1 MPAQVGIQTF
11 GTNKKFLNSHLIMSV
26 SNPAHDPQRTKSGR
40 WKLFLLLL
48 VTLAPVIA
56 SYFTYY
62 VIRPQGENFYGQ
74 LISPQV
80 ELPDLE
86 TKDSQGKAVNLRSL
100 QGQWLLITVAD
111 AACDA
116 ACENKLYLSRQI
128 HIGLGAEQERVE
140 RIWLSL
146 GDQAVPERLSK
157 TLEGATVLRAQR
169 ADVAAWLQPEPTHQL
184 ADHIYLVDPQGFW
197 MMRFPP
203 DPDLK
208 AAASIKKTLNR
219 LMRAAKFWDRPGR

>member
-1 MPAQVGIQTF
+1 
-11 GTNKKFLNSHLIMSV
+11 MSA
-26 SNPAHDPQRTKSGR
+26 SNPTHDPQRTKSGR
-40 WKLFLLLL
+40 WKLLLLLL

-128 HIGLGAEQERVE
+128 HIGLGAEQDRVE

-169 ADVAAWLQPEPTHQL
+169 TDIAAWLQPEPTHQL

>member
-1 MPAQVGIQTF
+1 
-11 GTNKKFLNSHLIMSV
+11 MSV
-26 SNPAHDPQRTKSGR
+26 SNPTHDPQRTKSGR
-40 WKLFLLLL
+40 WKLLLLLL

-128 HIGLGAEQERVE
+128 HIGLGAEQDRVE

-169 ADVAAWLQPEPTHQL
+169 TDIAAWLQPEPTHQL

>member
-1 MPAQVGIQTF
+1 
-11 GTNKKFLNSHLIMSV
+11 MSV
-26 SNPAHDPQRTKSGR
+26 SNSPPVSQQTKSGR
-40 WKLFLLLL
+40 WKLLLLLL

>member
-1 MPAQVGIQTF
+1 MTEPAT
-11 GTNKKFLNSHLIMSV
+11 TSLPMSEQ
-26 SNPAHDPQRTKSGR
+26 PQAPDAQRTKRGR
-40 WKLFLLLL
+40 WKLLLLLL

-86 TKDSQGKAVNLRSL
+86 VLDSQGKAVNLRSMR
-100 QGQWLLITVAD
+100 GQWLLITVAD

-128 HIGLGAEQERVE
+128 HIGL
-140 RIWLSL
+140 SL
-146 GDQAVPERLSK
+146 GNQAAPERLAK
-157 TLEGATVLRAQR
+157 VLEGTTVFRTQ
-169 ADVAAWLQPEPTHQL
+169 DAAISSWLQPESKHQL
-184 ADHIYLVDPQGFW
+184 SDHFYLVDPQGYW

-203 DPDLK
+203 DPDVK
-208 AAASIKKTLNR
+208 AAASVKRTLNR

>member
-1 MPAQVGIQTF
+1 
-11 GTNKKFLNSHLIMSV
+11 MSE
-26 SNPAHDPQRTKSGR
+26 PTQAPDAQRTKRGR
-40 WKLFLLLL
+40 WKLLLLLL

-86 TKDSQGKAVNLRSL
+86 VLNSQGQTVNLRSL
-100 QGQWLLITVAD
+100 RGQWLLITVAD

-128 HIGLGAEQERVE
+128 HIGLGPEQDRLERV
-140 RIWLSL
+140 WLSL
-146 GDQAVPERLSK
+146 GNQAAPDRLAK
-157 TLEGATVLRAQR
+157 TLEGATVLRTQDTAISS
-169 ADVAAWLQPEPTHQL
+169 WLQPDSKQQL
-184 ADHIYLVDPQGFW
+184 SDHFYLVDPQGFW

>member
-1 MPAQVGIQTF
+1 MSA
-11 GTNKKFLNSHLIMSV
+11 LN
-26 SNPAHDPQRTKSGR
+26 PTHDPQRTKSGR
-40 WKLFLLLL
+40 WKLLLLLL

-62 VIRPQGENFYGQ
+62 VIRPLGDNFYGQ

-128 HIGLGAEQERVE
+128 HIGLGAEQDRVE

-169 ADVAAWLQPEPTHQL
+169 TDIAAWLQPEPPHQL

>member
-1 MPAQVGIQTF
+1 
-11 GTNKKFLNSHLIMSV
+11 MSLTAKPFDQNLRMSAANLV
-26 SNPAHDPQRTKSGR
+26 HDPKLTRRGR
-40 WKLFLLLL
+40 WKLLFLLL

-80 ELPDLE
+80 EIPDLQ
-86 TKDSQGKAVNLRSL
+86 TAGRDGQQINLRSL
-100 QGQWLLITVAD
+100 RGQWLLISVAD

-116 ACENKLYLSRQI
+116 ACENNLYLTRQI
-128 HIGLGAEQERVE
+128 HIGLGAEQDRVE
-140 RIWLSL
+140 RVWLSL
-146 GDQAVPERLSK
+146 GDQPVPDRLSK
-157 TLEGATVLRAQR
+157 LVEGATVLRAPT
-169 ADVAAWLQPEPTHQL
+169 DGVAQWLQPETTHQL

-203 DPDLK
+203 NPDIK
-208 AAASIKKTLNR
+208 SAASIKKTLNR
-219 LMRAAKFWDRPGR
+219 LMRAAKFWDGPGR

>member
-1 MPAQVGIQTF
+1 
-11 GTNKKFLNSHLIMSV
+11 MSA
-26 SNPAHDPQRTKSGR
+26 SNPTHDPQRTKSGR
-40 WKLFLLLL
+40 WKLLLLLL

-128 HIGLGAEQERVE
+128 HIGLGAEQDRVE

>member
-1 MPAQVGIQTF
+1 MSETPQV
-11 GTNKKFLNSHLIMSV
+11 
-26 SNPAHDPQRTKSGR
+26 PDAQRTKRGR
-40 WKLFLLLL
+40 WKLLLLLL

-74 LISPQV
+74 LISPQI

-86 TKDSQGKAVNLRSL
+86 VMNSQGQTINLRSL
-100 QGQWLLITVAD
+100 RGQWLLITVAD

-116 ACENKLYLSRQI
+116 ACENLLYLSRQI
-128 HIGLGAEQERVE
+128 HIGLGPEQDRLERV
-140 RIWLSL
+140 WLSL
-146 GDQAVPERLSK
+146 GNQAAPDRLAK
-157 TLEGATVLRAQR
+157 ILEGATVLRTQDKAISS
-169 ADVAAWLQPEPTHQL
+169 WLQPDSKQQL
-184 ADHIYLVDPQGFW
+184 SDHFYLVDPQGFW

>member
-1 MPAQVGIQTF
+1 
-11 GTNKKFLNSHLIMSV
+11 MSV
-26 SNPAHDPQRTKSGR
+26 SNPTHDPQRTKSGR
-40 WKLFLLLL
+40 WKLLLLLL

-86 TKDSQGKAVNLRSL
+86 TKDSQGKVVNLRSL

-111 AACDA
+111 ASCDA

-128 HIGLGAEQERVE
+128 HIGLGAEQDRVE

-146 GDQAVPERLSK
+146 GDQAVPERLRQ

-169 ADVAAWLQPEPTHQL
+169 TDIAAWLQPEPTHQL

>member
-1 MPAQVGIQTF
+1 
-11 GTNKKFLNSHLIMSV
+11 MSV
-26 SNPAHDPQRTKSGR
+26 SNPTHDPQRTKSGR

-128 HIGLGAEQERVE
+128 HIGLGAEQDRVE

-169 ADVAAWLQPEPTHQL
+169 ADIAAWLQPEPTHQL

>member
-1 MPAQVGIQTF
+1 MTEPAT
-11 GTNKKFLNSHLIMSV
+11 TRLPMSE
-26 SNPAHDPQRTKSGR
+26 SNQPNDPQRTKSGR
-40 WKLFLLLL
+40 WKLLLLLL

-62 VIRPQGENFYGQ
+62 VIRPQGDNFYGQ

-86 TKDSQGKAVNLRSL
+86 VLDQQGKTVNLRSL
-100 QGQWLLITVAD
+100 RGQWLLITVAD
-111 AACDA
+111 SSCDA
-116 ACENKLYLSRQI
+116 GCENKLYLSRQI
-128 HIGLGAEQERVE
+128 HIGLGAEQDRVE

-157 TLEGATVLRAQR
+157 LLEGAIVLNTQP
-169 ADVAAWLQPEPTHQL
+169 ADLSSWLKPESNHQL

-203 DPDLK
+203 NPDLK

>member
-1 MPAQVGIQTF
+1 
-11 GTNKKFLNSHLIMSV
+11 MSV
-26 SNPAHDPQRTKSGR
+26 SNPTHDPQRTKSGR
-40 WKLFLLLL
+40 WKLLLLLL

-169 ADVAAWLQPEPTHQL
+169 TDIAAWLQPEPTHQL

>member
-1 MPAQVGIQTF
+1 MTEPAMTEPVTTSLPISEPP
-11 GTNKKFLNSHLIMSV
+11 KA
-26 SNPAHDPQRTKSGR
+26 PDAQRTKSGR
-40 WKLFLLLL
+40 WKLLLLLL

-86 TKDSQGKAVNLRSL
+86 VLDSQGKAVNLRSMR
-100 QGQWLLITVAD
+100 GQWLLITVAD

-128 HIGLGAEQERVE
+128 HIGL
-140 RIWLSL
+140 
-146 GDQAVPERLSK
+146 
-157 TLEGATVLRAQR
+157 
-169 ADVAAWLQPEPTHQL
+169 
-184 ADHIYLVDPQGFW
+184 
-197 MMRFPP
+197 
-203 DPDLK
+203 
-208 AAASIKKTLNR
+208 
-219 LMRAAKFWDRPGR
+219 

>member
-1 MPAQVGIQTF
+1 
-11 GTNKKFLNSHLIMSV
+11 MSV
-26 SNPAHDPQRTKSGR
+26 SNPTHDPQRTKSGR
-40 WKLFLLLL
+40 WKLLLLLL

-128 HIGLGAEQERVE
+128 HIGLGAEQDRVE

-157 TLEGATVLRAQR
+157 LLDGATVLQTQR
-169 ADVAAWLQPEPTHQL
+169 TDIAAWLQPEPTHQL

>member
-1 MPAQVGIQTF
+1 
-11 GTNKKFLNSHLIMSV
+11 MSA
-26 SNPAHDPQRTKSGR
+26 SNPTHDPQRTESGR
-40 WKLFLLLL
+40 WKLLLLLL

-146 GDQAVPERLSK
+146 GDQAVPERLSEDVSEVHDRVPRPRRSRRCK
-157 TLEGATVLRAQR
+157 RGCSPSQRTSWQTISIWSTPRA
-169 ADVAAWLQPEPTHQL
+169 
-184 ADHIYLVDPQGFW
+184 YW

-203 DPDLK
+203 DPDVK
-208 AAASIKKTLNR
+208 AAASIKKNPQPADARREILGPAGTLT
-219 LMRAAKFWDRPGR
+219 

>member
-1 MPAQVGIQTF
+1 MTEPAT
-11 GTNKKFLNSHLIMSV
+11 TSLPMSE
-26 SNPAHDPQRTKSGR
+26 PTQAPDAQRTKRGR
-40 WKLFLLLL
+40 WKLLLLLL

-86 TKDSQGKAVNLRSL
+86 VLNSQGQTVNLRSL
-100 QGQWLLITVAD
+100 RGQWLLITVAD

-128 HIGLGAEQERVE
+128 HIGLGPEQDRLERV
-140 RIWLSL
+140 WLSL
-146 GDQAVPERLSK
+146 GHQAAPERLAK
-157 TLEGATVLRAQR
+157 VLEGATVLRTEDKAISS
-169 ADVAAWLQPEPTHQL
+169 WLQPDSKQQL
-184 ADHIYLVDPQGFW
+184 SDHFYLVDPQGFW

>member
-1 MPAQVGIQTF
+1 MSLTAKP
-11 GTNKKFLNSHLIMSV
+11 LNQNLPMSAANLV
-26 SNPAHDPQRTKSGR
+26 HDPKLTRRGR
-40 WKLFLLLL
+40 WKLLLLLL

-80 ELPDLE
+80 EIPALQTVDH
-86 TKDSQGKAVNLRSL
+86 DARQINLRSL
-100 QGQWLLITVAD
+100 RGQWLLITVVD
-111 AACDA
+111 ASCDA
-116 ACENKLYLSRQI
+116 ACENNLYLTRQI
-128 HIGLGAEQERVE
+128 HIGLGAEQDRVE
-140 RIWLSL
+140 RVWLWL
-146 GDQAVPERLSK
+146 GDQAVPDRLSK
-157 TLEGATVLRAQR
+157 LVEGATLLQAKPDLVAQ
-169 ADVAAWLQPEPTHQL
+169 WLQPEAAHQL
-184 ADHIYLVDPQGFW
+184 QDHIYLVDPQGFW

-203 DPDLK
+203 NPDLQ

>member
-1 MPAQVGIQTF
+1 
-11 GTNKKFLNSHLIMSV
+11 MSV
-26 SNPAHDPQRTKSGR
+26 SNPTHDPQRTKSGR
-40 WKLFLLLL
+40 WKLLLLLL

-86 TKDSQGKAVNLRSL
+86 TKDSQGKVVNLRSL

-128 HIGLGAEQERVE
+128 HIGLGAEQDRVE

-169 ADVAAWLQPEPTHQL
+169 TDIAAWLQPEPTHQL

>member
-11 GTNKKFLNSHLIMSV
+11 GTNKKFLDSHLIMSA
-26 SNPAHDPQRTKSGR
+26 SNPTHDPQRTKSGR
-40 WKLFLLLL
+40 WKLLLLLL

-128 HIGLGAEQERVE
+128 HIGLGAEQDRVE

-169 ADVAAWLQPEPTHQL
+169 TDIAAWLQPEPTHQL

>member
-1 MPAQVGIQTF
+1 MTEPAT
-11 GTNKKFLNSHLIMSV
+11 TSLPMSE
-26 SNPAHDPQRTKSGR
+26 PTQAPDAQRTKRGR
-40 WKLFLLLL
+40 WKLLLLLL

-86 TKDSQGKAVNLRSL
+86 VLDSQGNKVNLRSL
-100 QGQWLLITVAD
+100 RGQWLLITVAD

-128 HIGLGAEQERVE
+128 HIGLGPEQDRLERV
-140 RIWLSL
+140 WLSL
-146 GDQAVPERLSK
+146 GNQAAPDRLAK
-157 TLEGATVLRAQR
+157 TLEGATVLRTQDTAISS
-169 ADVAAWLQPEPTHQL
+169 WLQPDSKQQL
-184 ADHIYLVDPQGFW
+184 SDHFYLVDPQGFW